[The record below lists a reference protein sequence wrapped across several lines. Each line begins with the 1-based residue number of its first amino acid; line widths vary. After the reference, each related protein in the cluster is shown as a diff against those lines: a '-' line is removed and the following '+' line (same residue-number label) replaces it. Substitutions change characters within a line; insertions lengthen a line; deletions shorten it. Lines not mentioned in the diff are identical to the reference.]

1 MLLIFLLLSFFAT
14 PAQDLESAVQS
25 YWNALLAQDKA
36 AALKF
41 VHPDDLNNFIN
52 RREARFESWK
62 LIQTEFE
69 SESRAVVKVQLR
81 RILPNGV
88 VGPVKGS
95 ETWVKTE
102 EGWRVRV
109 APSGE
114 EYRKLLAA
122 SQAATPKPETE
133 DPPDHLDI
141 SPETLHFY
149 ALFPRQPRLLHV
161 RTGLG
166 TPVDTLEL
174 QIDPDRFEILHCPHQ
189 IEAGSV
195 GTIKLR
201 YLGTEEGENLK
212 TQALLRFQQNG
223 ESREFTI
230 PIVYNYMDEISRW
243 MMKQQNR
250 KPQ

>member
-1 MLLIFLLLSFFAT
+1 MLFIFLLLSFVAT
-14 PAQDLESAVQS
+14 PAQELESAVQD

-41 VHPDDLNNFIN
+41 VHPDDLNAFIS

-69 SESRAVVKVQLR
+69 SESRAIVRIQLR

-102 EGWRVRV
+102 AGWRIRV
-109 APSGE
+109 TPSGE
-114 EYRKLLAA
+114 EYRRLFAA
-122 SQAATPKPETE
+122 SQTTDPNPKTEQLPARLEIYPETV
-133 DPPDHLDI
+133 
-141 SPETLHFY
+141 HFY

-161 RTGLG
+161 RNGLG
-166 TPVDTLEL
+166 TPVENLEL
-174 QIDPDRFEILHCPHQ
+174 QIDPGRFEILNCPDQ

-223 ESREFTI
+223 ETGEFTI

-243 MMKQQNR
+243 MMKKQNR